1 MRIRCR
7 DRGDF
12 MRAFIFDKYG
22 YYPDQEDA
30 IQFEQDGWIF
40 KLEIVQKQTEE
51 EIQSLDTFV
60 DQLAGLFPNFGVR
73 IIPNRNGA
81 FISETDFGKVA
92 LVAIKKRYFS
102 LQELAY
108 IHQQYLQSNPQEKF
122 TITQLMELWEEKV
135 NVIEEKAI
143 PTIKIDDYAYER
155 IMVATIHAIGLAENA
170 IQYLA
175 ELKIDYGDEIE
186 NLTLCHRRL
195 SSLESECVLNPFHFI
210 LDNAIRD
217 LAELFKARKIPDDLF
232 LENLSNYPLQAKEA
246 GLLFARII
254 FPTYLFDLLET
265 HYSDRIDVRSQIL
278 SYYRSLPEWMVTI
291 QKVERYLVEHYGI
304 RPISWLQK

>member
-1 MRIRCR
+1 
-7 DRGDF
+7 
-12 MRAFIFDKYG
+12 MRAFIFDEYG

-30 IQFEQDGWIF
+30 VQFEQDGWLF

-51 EIQSLDTFV
+51 DVRSLDAFV
-60 DQLAGLFPNFGVR
+60 DQLAGLFPDFGAR
-73 IIPNRNGA
+73 IIQNRNGYYL
-81 FISETDFGKVA
+81 SDTDFGKVA
-92 LVAIKKRYFS
+92 LVAIKKRFFS
-102 LQELAY
+102 LQELAM
-108 IHQQYLQSNPQEKF
+108 IHQQYLQPNPQETF
-122 TITQLMELWEEKV
+122 TITQLMDLWEEKV
-135 NVIEEKAI
+135 NMIEEKAI

-175 ELKIDYGDEIE
+175 ELKMDYGDHIE

-195 SSLESECVLNPFHFI
+195 SSLESECLFNPFNFI

-232 LENLSNYPLQAKEA
+232 IENLSFYSLQAKEA
-246 GLLFARII
+246 SLLFARII

-265 HYSDRIDVRSQIL
+265 HYGDRIDVRSQIL
-278 SYYRSLPEWMVTI
+278 SYYRNLPQWMVAI
-291 QKVERYLVEHYGI
+291 KKVGVFFVERYGI
-304 RPISWLQK
+304 RPISWLQE